1 MDNFVFV
8 IDQEVLLQL
17 ERQGLLTFTPS
28 RYVQQ
33 KRVVCYDD
41 RYILKLALETDGI
54 VVSNDNYRD
63 LLREDVQYRQ
73 VVEQRLLM
81 YSFVNDRYD
90 LENKFTNRLS
100 GIAKQLNLLLSINYP
115 YSAFVFNYSIWR

>member
-1 MDNFVFV
+1 M
-8 IDQEVLLQL
+8 
-17 ERQGLLTFTPS
+17 
-28 RYVQQ
+28 QQ

-90 LENKFTNRLS
+90 LEKKFTNRLS
-100 GIAKQLNLLLSINYP
+100 GIAKQLNLLLSFNYP
-115 YSAFVFNYSIWR
+115 EFSLQLFYLTIGSCLQMTH

>member
-1 MDNFVFV
+1 MRSHVTAKKMVFV
-8 IDQEVLLQL
+8 DGFLHLSIGIVDQEVLLQL

-28 RYVQQ
+28 RYVQH

-63 LLREDVQYRQ
+63 LIREDIQYRQ

-81 YSFVNDRYD
+81 YSFVNDR
-90 LENKFTNRLS
+90 
-100 GIAKQLNLLLSINYP
+100 
-115 YSAFVFNYSIWR
+115 